1 MNKFLLF
8 LMLSANGLILAQKP
22 YTLTFTN
29 ETYKTVKKNLP
40 KNFKDSSSLLNYIK
54 VFRSFAIKKGYLLAS
69 YDSLYF
75 ANKTA
80 HVSFYAGPKFKK
92 AKLNIP
98 EKQLYFLKRK
108 GNLSEKLLRN
118 VDFYPAEISRIMNDI
133 LAVYENNGYPFCRVK
148 LNQINISDDAL
159 EATID
164 INANQQYKITKINLP
179 GEPDVSEKF
188 LFSYIQIK
196 PGDLFNQE
204 KVAKISSVIK
214 QISFIEE
221 IKAPELLFTEDGV
234 ELFLYLKS
242 RPVSLIN
249 GVVGLQPNSAQQNK
263 INLTGELR
271 LKLVNSLRKA
281 ELFDLNWRSI
291 QAQTQSMKIQTTLPN
306 LFQTSFGLDGQFNLY
321 KRDST
326 FLELNLTTGVQFA
339 MANGNFLKA
348 FYRRSSS
355 NVLGSGLNN
364 PEFSNL
370 KNVETNAYGLAFYK
384 QTIDYLPNPRK
395 GFSVLLEA
403 SAGIRTAKD
412 TLKTIKETTSK
423 YELQFQYYIPLAKRH
438 VLKLANY
445 TQIYLAPIYFENEV
459 YRFGGQISLRGFNEE
474 ELYATSRSVFTL
486 EYRFLLDRNSF
497 VFAFFDQ
504 AWYENRSKTF
514 KTDHPLGF
522 GAGFTFGTNIGNF
535 AISYALGKQLNQS
548 IIIRDGKVH
557 FGYIAYF

>member
-8 LMLSANGLILAQKP
+8 GMLCLNGYFFSQKN
-22 YTLTFTN
+22 YILTFTN
-29 ETYKTVKKNLP
+29 TEYKRVKKSLP
-40 KNFKDSSSLLNYIK
+40 EKFKDSLSLVNYIK
-54 VFRSFAIKKGYLLAS
+54 DFQSFAIKKGYLLSS
-69 YDSLYF
+69 YDSLHF
-75 ANKTA
+75 ANKRAT
-80 HVSFYAGPKFKK
+80 VSFYVGPKFKK

-98 EKQLYFLKRK
+98 EKQLSFLKRK

-118 VDFYPAEISRIMNDI
+118 VAFSPAEISRIMNNI
-133 LAVYENNGYPFCRVK
+133 LAVYENNGYPFCKVK

-159 EATID
+159 EANVD
-164 INANQQYKITKINLP
+164 INTHQQCKIIKINLP
-179 GEPDVSEKF
+179 GEPDISEKF

-204 KVAKISSVIK
+204 KIAKISSVIK

-221 IKAPELLFTEDGV
+221 IKVPELLFTEEGV

-249 GVVGLQPNSAQQNK
+249 GVVGLQPNSAQK
-263 INLTGELR
+263 DKVSLTGELR

-291 QAQTQSMKIQTTLPN
+291 QAQTQAMKIQTSLPN

-326 FLELNLTTGVQFA
+326 FLELNTMGGVQFA
-339 MANGNFLKA
+339 MANGNFIKA

-355 NVLGSGLNN
+355 NILGSGLNN
-364 PEFSNL
+364 PLFSNL

-403 SAGIRTAKD
+403 SAGVRTTKD
-412 TLKTIKETTSK
+412 TLTKVKETTSK
-423 YELQFQYYIPLAKRH
+423 YELQLQFYYPLAKRH
-438 VLKLANY
+438 VFKLANF
-445 TQIYLAPIYFENEV
+445 TQVYVAPVYFENEA

-486 EYRFLLDRNSF
+486 EYRFLLDRNSY

-522 GAGFTFGTNIGNF
+522 GVGFTFGTNIGNF
-535 AISYALGKQLNQS
+535 AISYALGQQLNQS
-548 IIIRDGKVH
+548 IILRDGKVH

>member
-1 MNKFLLF
+1 M
-8 LMLSANGLILAQKP
+8 
-22 YTLTFTN
+22 LTFTN
-29 ETYKTVKKNLP
+29 TEYKLVKKNLP
-40 KNFKDSSSLLNYIK
+40 EKFKDSLSLINYMK
-54 VFRSFAIKKGYLLAS
+54 DFQSFAIKKGYLLSS
-69 YDSLYF
+69 YDSLHF
-75 ANKTA
+75 AKKQAT
-80 HVSFYAGPKFKK
+80 VSFYVGPRFKK

-98 EKQLYFLKRK
+98 EKQLVFLKRK
-108 GNLSEKLLRN
+108 GSLSEKLLRN
-118 VDFYPAEISRIMNDI
+118 VDFSPAEISRIMTDI
-133 LAVYENNGYPFCRVK
+133 LSVYENNGYPFCRVK
-148 LNQINISDDAL
+148 LTEITISDDAL
-159 EATID
+159 EASIG
-164 INANQQYKITKINLP
+164 INAHQQYKITKINLP
-179 GEPDVSEKF
+179 GEPDISEKF

-204 KVAKISSVIK
+204 KIAKISSVIK

-221 IKAPELLFTEDGV
+221 IKAPELLFTEEGV

-249 GVVGLQPNSAQQNK
+249 GVIGLQPNAAQK
-263 INLTGELR
+263 DKVTLTGELR

-326 FLELNLTTGVQFA
+326 FLELNMMGGVQFA
-339 MANGNFLKA
+339 MANGNFIKA

-355 NVLGSGLNN
+355 NILGSGLNN
-364 PEFSNL
+364 PLFSNL

-395 GFSVLLEA
+395 GYSILLEA
-403 SAGIRTAKD
+403 SAGIRTTKD
-412 TLKTIKETTSK
+412 TLSKIKETTSK
-423 YELQFQYYIPLAKRH
+423 YELQLQFYFPLTKRH
-438 VLKLANY
+438 VIKLANF
-445 TQIYLAPIYFENEV
+445 TQAYLTPIYFENEV

-474 ELYATSRSVFTL
+474 ELYATSRSVFSL

-522 GAGFTFGTNIGNF
+522 GAGFTFGTAIGNF
-535 AISYALGKQLNQS
+535 AISYALGQQLNQQV
-548 IIIRDGKVH
+548 ILRDGKVH